1 MVINMSIENLQEI
14 QEYFTTN
21 GENEEVKNY
30 IGGFNKIDMNGV
42 KSFLETN
49 EEGKGYLNSYSDSKV
64 TKGIETFKTNNL
76 QKLIEAEM
84 LKKNPSL
91 TPQELKIQEL
101 EKKFTDMEKSKTKT
115 EQMSKYKDVLQQK
128 KIPSNMVDFLIDD
141 DETVTEANIT
151 LFEDSMKS
159 YIEEA
164 IKTKFGSN
172 VHIPSDATATTTSTI
187 SQEEW
192 NAKKN
197 DLDWYAKN
205 KKQIYESMKQGLIKN
220 K

>member
-1 MVINMSIENLQEI
+1 MVINMAIENFSEVVDYI
-14 QEYFTTN
+14 TAN
-21 GENEEVKNY
+21 SENEDVKNY
-30 IGGFNKIDMNGV
+30 ISGVNKMDINGV

-76 QKLIEAEM
+76 QKLIDAEL

-101 EKKFTDMEKSKTKT
+101 EQKFADMEKSKTKV

-128 KIPSNMVDFLIDD
+128 KIPSNMVDFLIND
-141 DETVTEANIT
+141 DETVTNANIT

-164 IKTKFGSN
+164 IKAKFGNN
-172 VHIPSDATATTTSTI
+172 VKIPANATTIPPTLIT
-187 SQEEW
+187 QEEW
-192 NAKKN
+192 NTKQN
-197 DLDWYAKN
+197 DLDWYSKN
-205 KKQIYESMKQGLIKN
+205 KTQIFESMKQGLIK
-220 K
+220 